1 MSDNQDTNDQV
12 DPCVWVDPPTPHK
25 KETCI
30 PISTIHPAAL
40 RSMSLKHD
48 SLPDPQTHPQATKE
62 VEDMDSA
69 KNPTKTVAFMK
80 PITIDLPDQSDQK
93 ENHIFKEPLTRD
105 HPDQKELQ
113 LLQQTPTDSFRTIK
127 VAASP
132 FNAIEEEDR
141 AYNEA
146 YEDRAY
152 KAYNDQANDQAYN
165 EERMN
170 LKNLKN
176 QKDLKDIKNQMNMK
190 SMEAFNRSPD
200 TDSD

>member
-12 DPCVWVDPPTPHK
+12 DPCVWKDLPTPHK

-30 PISTIHPAAL
+30 PIFTLNPAVL
-40 RSMSLKHD
+40 RPISLNQD
-48 SLPDPQTHPQATKE
+48 SLPDPQTNPPATNE
-62 VEDMDSA
+62 VENMDST
-69 KNPTKTVAFMK
+69 KNPTRTVAFTEQ
-80 PITIDLPDQSDQK
+80 ITTDQPDQSGH
-93 ENHIFKEPLTRD
+93 EETHTFKEPLNRD

-113 LLQQTPTDSFRTIK
+113 LPQQTPTDSCRTIK

-132 FNAIEEEDR
+132 FNAIEKENR
-141 AYNEA
+141 AYNNA

-152 KAYNDQANDQAYN
+152 IAYKDQADDQAYN

-170 LKNLKN
+170 LKNLKI
-176 QKDLKDIKNQMNMK
+176 QKDLKDIKNQKNMK
-190 SMEAFNRSPD
+190 SMEAFNRPSD